1 MHVTGKNRGDWQKPV
16 LFGAGDNSERVG
28 RARRKGCVVDVSLGS
43 SEGSAALKVVDGTCL
58 RSGEMLDVED
68 GWMEE
73 DGREEKLW
81 QRSMLLSVAV
91 SVGRWLGCP
100 HVGM

>member
-1 MHVTGKNRGDWQKPV
+1 
-16 LFGAGDNSERVG
+16 
-28 RARRKGCVVDVSLGS
+28 
-43 SEGSAALKVVDGTCL
+43 
-58 RSGEMLDVED
+58 MLDVED

>member
-1 MHVTGKNRGDWQKPV
+1 MLEEWGD
-16 LFGAGDNSERVG
+16 VG
-28 RARRKGCVVDVSLGS
+28 RG
-43 SEGSAALKVVDGTCL
+43 
-58 RSGEMLDVED
+58 

-81 QRSMLLSVAV
+81 QRSTLRSVAV